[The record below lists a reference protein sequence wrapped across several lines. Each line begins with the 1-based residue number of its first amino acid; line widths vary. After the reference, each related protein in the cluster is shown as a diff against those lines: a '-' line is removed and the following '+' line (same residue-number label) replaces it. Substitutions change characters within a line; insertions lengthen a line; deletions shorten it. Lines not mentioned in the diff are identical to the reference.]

1 MHGKATACSDKC
13 RSLHR
18 ADYSAARKEAGITQE
33 IQRRSYMKNKNA
45 RRVAARERL
54 PKKGQPG
61 YERYAA
67 KRSEYYRQYRAELLE
82 KKRLSASQHP
92 EKARERSRRW
102 REQNIE
108 RARENSRIYSAKL
121 AAARELVRELET
133 NPGKV
138 IL

>member
-1 MHGKATACSDKC
+1 
-13 RSLHR
+13 
-18 ADYSAARKEAGITQE
+18 
-33 IQRRSYMKNKNA
+33 MKNKNA